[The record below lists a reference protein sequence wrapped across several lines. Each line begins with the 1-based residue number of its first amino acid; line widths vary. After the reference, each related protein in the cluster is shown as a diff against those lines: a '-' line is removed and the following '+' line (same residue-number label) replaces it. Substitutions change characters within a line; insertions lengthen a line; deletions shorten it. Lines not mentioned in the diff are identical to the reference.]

1 MMLRFLLNVECR
13 TVIDFGD
20 PYMQVFSYYATG
32 MTEWTLL
39 YATIICTIVSQGIES
54 EGYSQ
59 KNSWNK

>member
-1 MMLRFLLNVECR
+1 MLCFKLNVECS
-13 TVIDFGD
+13 TEIDFGD
-20 PYMQVFSYYATG
+20 PYIQVFSYYATG

-59 KNSWNK
+59 NCSWNK